1 MIGREVDLASVAELL
16 RAHRLV
22 TITGT
27 GGVGKSALAR
37 AAAEQDGRG
46 VLRADVATLRGDDLR
61 EELVGCLG
69 FPSWDALLGS
79 DGLGPTLIF
88 LDDCERFA
96 RPIADL
102 VPELLEQRPETAV
115 LATSREPLDLPDERV
130 FVLPP
135 LALDGRP
142 SAAAQ
147 LFVTLATA
155 RGQRPP
161 ERWDDVESLCRSL
174 DGLPLAIEL
183 AAGRASV
190 LTPSEIRESVETRLD
205 LLSRTRPRSDDR
217 WSSLDAT
224 IAWSVDLLD
233 DTARSVLE
241 AVSVCAGPFTL
252 DLAAHVAGLPSPA
265 HAVPVLQSLVIRSL
279 VVHEPAR
286 DTSWF
291 RLLNTI
297 RTHCRSR
304 LATGGRL
311 GVTRERFVDAIA
323 LLCDRLSDPVVH
335 MQDPRTPDEVCRSYR
350 NIAAALTWCIEND
363 RTPERAGRM
372 LMPLFWLEDVGYQS
386 EAAEL
391 VTRLLER
398 WPDAGSTAWGVLS
411 NLNRAASRT
420 SAARSAA
427 MRALEGGGFGVML
440 AHRTLGLLERRAGKA
455 ERAIS
460 HFRAGADA
468 AQVAG
473 LRAHALELDGQR
485 ALAMFAM
492 DEVDGAVSLLTEL
505 AEESEQ
511 YALCRRCI
519 RLFESQVLLRVDS
532 VRAASAAAAVLADAR
547 QHDHTW
553 AVGTAAYQVGLA
565 SLLNGDLATAAE
577 HTAQALSAF
586 DGAHELVELRQ
597 ALMLA
602 AAILERRGAGDDAV
616 LALAAAGRLPAR
628 TLNAS
633 DKELLARLGVDPDS
647 LPPLVGEYSLDM
659 TCRALRSEPSG
670 GLEHPDQALGER
682 AGEPAEAA
690 ANAFVRQGDVWK
702 VTFAG
707 RTAFARHTKGM
718 SDIATLLRRPG
729 QEVSAMD
736 LIGAG
741 AVVTS
746 TGPAL
751 DERARAEYQE
761 RIRELQAEVDDA
773 DRANDPYRA
782 ERATLEL
789 DALVDELSSAYGL
802 GGRSRATGETAER
815 ARTAVTWRIR
825 AAIDRLHSS
834 HSELAD
840 HLRRSVQTGRFCR
853 YEPPAEVSW
862 KL

>member
-1 MIGREVDLASVAELL
+1 MIGREAELARVAELL

-22 TITGT
+22 TVTGT
-27 GGVGKSALAR
+27 GGVGKSTLAR
-37 AAAEQDGRG
+37 TAAQQDGRG
-46 VLRADVATLRGDDLR
+46 VLMADVAGLRGDDLR

-69 FPSWDALLGS
+69 FPSWDALLS
-79 DGLGPTLIF
+79 DDGLGPMLIF

-96 RPIADL
+96 GPIAGL
-102 VPELLEQRPETAV
+102 VLELLEQRPETAV

-135 LALDGRP
+135 LSLEGQP
-142 SAAAQ
+142 SDAAQ

-155 RGQRPP
+155 RGQLPP

-205 LLSRTRPRSDDR
+205 LLSRARPRTDDR
-217 WSSLDAT
+217 RSSLDAT

-265 HAVPVLQSLVIRSL
+265 HAVPVLQSLVTRSL
-279 VVHEPAR
+279 LVHEPAR

-304 LATGGRL
+304 LATSGRL
-311 GVTRERFVDAIA
+311 GTTRERFVDAIA
-323 LLCDRLSDPVVH
+323 ILCDRLADPVVH
-335 MQDPRTPDEVCRSYR
+335 MKDPRTPDEVRRSYR

-363 RTPERAGRM
+363 RTPERAARM

-398 WPDAGSTAWGVLS
+398 WPDAGTTAWGVLS
-411 NLNRAASRT
+411 NLNRAANRT
-420 SAARSAA
+420 TAARSAA
-427 MRALEGGGFGVML
+427 TRALDGDGFGAAL
-440 AHRTLGLLERRAGKA
+440 AHRTLGILDRQAGKQ
-455 ERAIS
+455 EQAIE
-460 HFRAGADA
+460 HFRAAADA
-468 AQVAG
+468 AQAAG
-473 LRAHALELDGQR
+473 LRAHVLELDGHR
-485 ALAMFAM
+485 ALAMFARG
-492 DEVDGAVSLLTEL
+492 DVDAAVELL
-505 AEESEQ
+505 AELEDESQQ

-519 RLFESQVLLRVDS
+519 RLFESQVLVRVDS
-532 VRAASAAAAVLADAR
+532 ARAATLASQVLADAR
-547 QHDHTW
+547 RHEHTW
-553 AVGTAAYQVGLA
+553 AVGTAAYQVALA
-565 SLLNGDLATAAE
+565 SLLNDDLATAAE
-577 HTAQALSAF
+577 HAAQALVAF
-586 DGAHELVELRQ
+586 DAAHEVVELRQ

-602 AAILERRGAGDDAV
+602 AAVLERKGAKDDAV

-628 TLNAS
+628 ALSAP
-633 DKELLARLGVDPDS
+633 DRELLARLGVNPDS
-647 LPPLVGEYSLDM
+647 LPPLVGEYSLEM
-659 TCRALRSEPSG
+659 TCRALREPLG
-670 GLEHPDQALGER
+670 GTPQPD
-682 AGEPAEAA
+682 EPLVEPDEAA
-690 ANAFVRQGDVWK
+690 VNDFIRQGDVWK
-702 VTFAG
+702 VSYAG

-718 SDIATLLRRPG
+718 SDIATLLSRPG

-741 AVVTS
+741 AVVAS
-746 TGPAL
+746 TGPVL
-751 DERARAEYQE
+751 DERARAEYQV

-782 ERATLEL
+782 ERAALEM

-802 GGRSRATGETAER
+802 GGRSRATGESAER

-834 HSELAD
+834 HPELAD

-853 YEPPAEVSW
+853 YDPSPEVSW

>member
-1 MIGREVDLASVAELL
+1 MIGREAELARVAELL

-22 TITGT
+22 TVTGT
-27 GGVGKSALAR
+27 GGVGKSTLAR
-37 AAAEQDGRG
+37 TAAQRDGRS
-46 VLRADVATLRGDDLR
+46 VLRADVAALRGDDLR

-69 FPSWDALLGS
+69 FPSWDVLLS
-79 DGLGPTLIF
+79 DDGLGPMLIF

-96 RPIADL
+96 GPIAGL
-102 VPELLEQRPETAV
+102 VLELLEQRPETTV

-135 LALDGRP
+135 LSLEGQP
-142 SAAAQ
+142 SDAAQ

-155 RGQRPP
+155 RGQLPP

-183 AAGRASV
+183 AASRASV

-205 LLSRTRPRSDDR
+205 LLSRARPRTDDR
-217 WSSLDAT
+217 RSSLDAT

-279 VVHEPAR
+279 LVHEPAR

-304 LATGGRL
+304 LATSGRL
-311 GVTRERFVDAIA
+311 GATRERFVDAIA
-323 LLCDRLSDPVVH
+323 ILCDRLADPVVH
-335 MQDPRTPDEVCRSYR
+335 MQDPRTPDEVRRSYR

-363 RTPERAGRM
+363 RTPERAARM

-398 WPDAGSTAWGVLS
+398 WPDAGATAWGVLS
-411 NLNRAASRT
+411 NLNRAANRT
-420 SAARSAA
+420 TAARSAA
-427 MRALEGGGFGVML
+427 TRALEGSGFGAAL
-440 AHRTLGLLERRAGKA
+440 AHRTLGILDRQAGKP
-455 ERAIS
+455 EPAIE
-460 HFRAGADA
+460 HFRAAADA
-468 AQVAG
+468 AQAAG
-473 LRAHALELDGQR
+473 LRAHVLELDGHR
-485 ALAMFAM
+485 ALAMFAKG
-492 DEVDGAVSLLTEL
+492 DVDAAAELL
-505 AEESEQ
+505 AELEDESQQ

-519 RLFESQVLLRVDS
+519 RLFESHVLVRIDS
-532 VRAASAAAAVLADAR
+532 ARAATLASQVLADAR
-547 QHDHTW
+547 RHEHTW
-553 AVGTAAYQVGLA
+553 AVGSAAHQVALA
-565 SLLNGDLATAAE
+565 SLLNDDLATAAE
-577 HTAQALSAF
+577 HSAQALVAF
-586 DGAHELVELRQ
+586 DAAHEVVELRQ

-602 AAILERRGAGDDAV
+602 AAVLERKGAKDDAV

-628 TLNAS
+628 ALSAS
-633 DKELLARLGVDPDS
+633 DRELLARLGVNPDT
-647 LPPLVGEYSLDM
+647 LPPLVGEYSLEM
-659 TCRALRSEPSG
+659 TCRALRQPLGGTPQPDEQLVEP
-670 GLEHPDQALGER
+670 D
-682 AGEPAEAA
+682 EAA
-690 ANAFVRQGDVWK
+690 VNAFIRQGDVWK
-702 VTFAG
+702 VSYAG
-707 RTAFARHTKGM
+707 RTTFARHTKGM
-718 SDIATLLRRPG
+718 SDIATLLSRPG
-729 QEVSAMD
+729 QELSAMD

-741 AVVTS
+741 ALAAS
-746 TGPAL
+746 TGPVL
-751 DERARAEYQE
+751 DERARAEYQV

-782 ERATLEL
+782 ERAALEM

-802 GGRSRATGETAER
+802 GGRSRATGESAER

-834 HSELAD
+834 HPELAD

-853 YEPPAEVSW
+853 YDPSPQVSW